1 MAKIEL
7 HDMEPEFK
15 VERRTDGD
23 VVFTVNADGVEVD
36 IHIGKSLD
44 SAQGAYDKLRELAD
58 TGLEAGIL
66 DGWEDTPG
74 VFDGY
79 VVEDNGKY
87 YVRLSGH
94 EITSPWQHGNGENFF
109 PSREIAIYALAE
121 AAAKTGE
128 ECNMWRQYEAYTVDI
143 GEAVYA
149 YQENNDEGSLRV
161 KPLDGVVFAE
171 DDEVLLADDDE
182 GWLFVVDRDFGKL
195 GVLLHI
201 SGDPTIERF
210 VEDRSLLKRAPDEDE
225 TEHLG

>member
-1 MAKIEL
+1 MANMEL
-7 HDMEPEFK
+7 HDPEPAFS
-15 VERRTDGD
+15 VRRREDGN
-23 VVFTVNADGVEVD
+23 VVFTLKADGVTIELGIGRNQDDVESVTDDLSRLVAIGLKSD
-36 IHIGKSLD
+36 ILTS
-44 SAQGAYDKLRELAD
+44 
-58 TGLEAGIL
+58 
-66 DGWEDTPG
+66 WEDTPG
-74 VFDGY
+74 DFDGY
-79 VVEDNGKY
+79 VVEDDGKY

-94 EITSPWQHGNGENFF
+94 EVTSPWQHGNGENFF

-128 ECNMWRQYEAYTVDI
+128 ECNMWHQYQAYTVDI